1 MIMTL
6 GEFDLNDLLEGDK
19 NFITSVHVNFTM
31 ALVVLLAIFGRY
43 ILHSAKIVVIA

>member
-6 GEFDLNDLLEGDK
+6 GEFDLNDLLEGDQK
-19 NFITSVHVNFTM
+19 FINSVHLNFTM

-43 ILHSAKIVVIA
+43 IFHSAKIVVIA

>member
-19 NFITSVHVNFTM
+19 KFITSVGLDFTM

-43 ILHSAKIVVIA
+43 ILH